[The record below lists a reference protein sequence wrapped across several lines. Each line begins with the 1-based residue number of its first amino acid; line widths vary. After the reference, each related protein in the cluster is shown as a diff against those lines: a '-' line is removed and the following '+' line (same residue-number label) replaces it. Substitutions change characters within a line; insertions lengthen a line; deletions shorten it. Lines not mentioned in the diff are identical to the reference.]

1 MTTKRTLPGDWH
13 PGFIPENAIIDK
25 TAYIETTYSFGL
37 FRSQLPVGLEFDRG
51 SSCYKS
57 TMFDVGPNG
66 SVRIGKFALVHGA
79 RIICDSE
86 LVIGDYALI
95 SWNVVLMDTYRVP
108 MTAQARRVELEAIP
122 GRNPRRPHA
131 DSIASPIRIESNVWI
146 GFDACV
152 LPGVTIGEGS
162 VVGARSVVMQNVPPF
177 TVVAGNPARTIRRL
191 KPTTASAKTFPR

>member
-1 MTTKRTLPGDWH
+1 MV
-13 PGFIPENAIIDK
+13 DK

-37 FRSQLPVGLEFDRG
+37 FRSQLSVGLKFGRG

-57 TMFDVGPNG
+57 TMFDVGPDG
-66 SVRIGKFALVHGA
+66 SVEIGKFALVHGA

-108 MTAQARRVELEAIP
+108 LNSQARRVELESIP
-122 GRNPRRPHA
+122 GRNPRRPDA
-131 DSIASPIRIESNVWI
+131 CSFASPIRIESNVWI

-191 KPTTASAKTFPR
+191 TPAPAGAKTFLR